1 MERCPKCGYRGL
13 LVDNVTGEI
22 VCASCGYVVRE
33 KMEDNKPEWRAF
45 TKEEGED
52 RSRVG
57 APTSLAM
64 HDMGLSTVMGM
75 RDASGKALAGAS
87 RSAADRLRVWD
98 KRSQGSADR
107 NLRQALVELDMLADK
122 LSLSKNIAERA
133 AYVYRKVL
141 EKGLVRGRSIDTL
154 ITASLYAAC
163 RSSETPRTLKDAALV
178 SGIKRKDIAKAY
190 RLILKELDLKVPVTD
205 PVKSVTGIAARAG
218 ISERTTRR
226 AMEILKSAIAAGAS
240 AGKAPTGLAATSL
253 YLACVL
259 EGERKTQKDIA
270 EAAGVT
276 EVTIRNR
283 YRGLKAILN
292 GV

>member
-1 MERCPKCGYRGL
+1 
-13 LVDNVTGEI
+13 VDNVTGEI

>member
-1 MERCPKCGYRGL
+1 M
-13 LVDNVTGEI
+13 DNVTGEI